1 MAHQGA
7 INNAKPGKPVERSAA
22 DCPVPTCYQNEESIS
37 RRRMSACALEFSNAG
52 TRVGHCEDQLHC
64 SPAVAHSAYC
74 VIAGA
79 SSKCE
84 DSQRRVL

>member
-7 INNAKPGKPVERSAA
+7 INSAKPGKSMERSAE
-22 DCPVPTCYQNEESIS
+22 DCPVPRCYQNEESLS
-37 RRRMSACALEFSNAG
+37 RRRGSARALEFSNAG
-52 TRVGHCEDQLHC
+52 TRVGHCEAQIHC
-64 SPAVAHSAYC
+64 SPAVTHSAYC

-84 DSQRRVL
+84 DGQRRVL